1 MFNKEYFVKRFND
14 LSSTLQRE
22 ENGYPVE
29 KEFYV
34 TGGDIEI
41 TFLDPYRKPTNSPSH
56 TQYWELKMR
65 DINPGLI
72 RGFQFMNEFNHD
84 GGINIV
90 KVKMF
95 IQKDFDES
103 KYDDLFLD
111 ETKLNF

>member
-1 MFNKEYFVKRFND
+1 
-14 LSSTLQRE
+14 
-22 ENGYPVE
+22 
-29 KEFYV
+29 
-34 TGGDIEI
+34 
-41 TFLDPYRKPTNSPSH
+41 
-56 TQYWELKMR
+56 
-65 DINPGLI
+65 
-72 RGFQFMNEFNHD
+72 MNEFNHD